1 MNLTLN
7 IFTTLSARVVT
18 LGLALVSSIV
28 LARWLGPEGR
38 GVFALVLL
46 LPGLAMSL
54 GLLGFDQANA
64 VFSGLVPERRREL
77 FWQSVA
83 IAVGVGCLIALAGI
97 WFVTLGAPGFK
108 GMIRGPVVLY
118 VLALASVPA
127 RMAADYWSAILRG
140 MNRIVLLNAVEVG
153 MKVVALSLLA
163 VFVLWLGF
171 GVTGAVWADFTLAVG
186 TAVVLVVILA
196 RLGVGGRPA
205 IDRALWTRTWAFAFP
220 TYCAGVMTYLNY
232 RVDQF
237 IIAALLPAEDLGFYV
252 IAVDLAE
259 RLWILTG
266 AVATALLPHLTNSRD
281 RDPAFVAVVAR
292 HVMLWTGAACLLLFV
307 LADQVVSILYS
318 GAFSPAATALRWL
331 LPGILVLTAGKVV
344 VAEMAARERIRFT
357 VWLSAVSIVVN
368 IVANFVLIPY
378 MGISGAALASSMSY
392 SLVSIVVLWYY
403 LRETRLSWRVLVP
416 RRSDLSAYAAMSRK
430 LGAYSPIR
438 STNG

>member
-7 IFTTLSARVVT
+7 ILTTLSARIVT
-18 LGLALVSSIV
+18 LGLSLASSII

-54 GLLGFDQANA
+54 GLLGFEQANA

-83 IAVGVGCLIALAGI
+83 IAVGVGCVITLGCI
-97 WFVTLGAPGFK
+97 WFVTLGGFG
-108 GMIRGPVVLY
+108 GMIRGSVVLY
-118 VLALASVPA
+118 VLALSSVPA
-127 RMAADYWSAILRG
+127 RMASDYWSAILRG
-140 MNRIVLLNAVEVG
+140 MNRIVLLNVLEVG
-153 MKVVALSLLA
+153 MKVVSLSLLA
-163 VFVLWLGF
+163 LFVLWLGL
-171 GVTGAVWADFTLAVG
+171 GVTGAVWADFALAVS
-186 TAVVLVVILA
+186 TAIVLVVLLA
-196 RLGVGGRPA
+196 RLGVGGRPS
-205 IDRALWTRTWAFAFP
+205 IDRALWKRTWAFAFP
-220 TYCAGVMTYLNY
+220 TYCAGVMTFLNY

-266 AVATALLPHLTNSRD
+266 AVATALLPHLTNSRQ
-281 RDPAFVAVVAR
+281 RDPALVAVVSR
-292 HVMLWTGAACLLLFV
+292 HVMLWTGGACLLLFLLV
-307 LADQVVSILYS
+307 DHIVSILYS
-318 GAFSPAATALRWL
+318 PAFVPAAAALRWL

-344 VAEMAARERIRFT
+344 VAEMAAREKIRFT

-378 MGISGAALASSMSY
+378 MGISGAALASSISY
-392 SLVSIVVLWYY
+392 SLVSVVVLWYY
-403 LRETRLSWRVLVP
+403 LHETRLPWSVLVP
-416 RRSDLSAYAAMSRK
+416 RRSDLSVYAALSRR
-430 LGAYSPIR
+430 LGGYSPLR
-438 STNG
+438 DSNA